1 MTLLLTAIIALG
13 IFLVGQS
20 YYGFGACAFIV
31 AAFMLWW
38 EGQPARPVDLDF

>member
-13 IFLVGQS
+13 IWLVGQS
-20 YYGFGACAFIV
+20 YYGFGACAFSM

-38 EGQPARPVDLDF
+38 GGLPERPIDADL